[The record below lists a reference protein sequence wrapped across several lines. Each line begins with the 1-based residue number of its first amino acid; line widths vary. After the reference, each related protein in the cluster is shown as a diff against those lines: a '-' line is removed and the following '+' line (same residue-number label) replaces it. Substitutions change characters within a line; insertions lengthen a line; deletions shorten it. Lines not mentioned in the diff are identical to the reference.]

1 MIGDPSDDDASA
13 LLIDKQRK
21 NRQDTNLQVYCS
33 RPEVHVVVELLG
45 ARQHQRSFGTKSKA
59 LISLPTTPS
68 TPQRTTRGVI
78 PSANTSRPSA
88 PGLDVVRLLDP
99 YSSLINTYPN
109 PFRPGVEFDPE
120 AARQR
125 KSGYDI
131 YSFFARKRP

>member
-33 RPEVHVVVELLG
+33 RPEVHDVVELLG
-45 ARQHQRSFGTKSKA
+45 ARRHQRSFGTKSRA

-68 TPQRTTRGVI
+68 NDEGCHTLGEYLEAFGA
-78 PSANTSRPSA
+78 S
-88 PGLDVVRLLDP
+88 GLDVVRLLDP
-99 YSSLINTYPN
+99 YSSPINTYPN

-125 KSGYDI
+125 KSGYDL